1 MICSDIMIEGS
12 YWKNLVIK
20 GGSVVRKW
28 GWNEFGK
35 VFFLDRE
42 RKECI
47 LKGEL
52 KEEN

>member
-1 MICSDIMIEGS
+1 MIEGS
-12 YWKNLVIK
+12 HWKNSVTK

-35 VFFLDRE
+35 ASLLDRE
-42 RKECI
+42 RKERI